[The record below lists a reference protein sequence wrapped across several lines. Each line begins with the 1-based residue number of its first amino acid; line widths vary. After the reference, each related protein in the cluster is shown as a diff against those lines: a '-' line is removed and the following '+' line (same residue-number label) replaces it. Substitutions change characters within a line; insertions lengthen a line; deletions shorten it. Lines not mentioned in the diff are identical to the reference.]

1 MADNTDVTALIL
13 ERFAARSPLTVMAQ
27 QTLQHVFAAPVLD
40 AVFDAH
46 AESQYTRELTF
57 SAVVTLMSEVVLKV
71 RPSVRQAYHARQ
83 EALGVTLQAVYDK
96 LAGIDPSVCS
106 ALVGT
111 LATRAGGVLAAL
123 PDAAPPAWKGYRLR
137 VLDGNHQAA
146 TQRRI
151 KKLRGVAAGPRPS
164 FGVVVY
170 DPQHDLPLA
179 FVPCEDAYVQERAL
193 AGHFLPLA
201 AAGDCW
207 LGDRNFCTTTILFG
221 WDARGAAFVV
231 REHANAPVRACGP
244 LRHVGTIESGTVY
257 EQDAELLP
265 EDRDHEALV
274 VRRIVVRLTT
284 PTRDGATEL
293 VLLTTVPAE
302 VASACELAELYRT
315 RWTIETAFLRLATLM
330 QTEIAPLGYP
340 RAALLGF
347 AVGLVAYM
355 VVSVLRG
362 ALRAAHGAAA
372 IDALSWFAV
381 TEEIEQTMRGLEV
394 AVPEAAWVP
403 SRTATAATLAAALVA
418 LAHRVLIVRYLKA
431 PTRKRSAATR
441 PTPRT
446 RHKNR
451 PHVSTFRLLNDLPQ
465 KSD

>member
-1 MADNTDVTALIL
+1 MTHKTDVTALIL
-13 ERFAARSPLTVMAQ
+13 ERFAERSPLTVMAQ
-27 QTLQHVFAAPVLD
+27 QTLQHVFAVPILD
-40 AVFDAH
+40 ALFEEN
-46 AESQYTRELTF
+46 AESQYTRSLAF

-71 RPSVRQAYHARQ
+71 RPSVRQAYLARH
-83 EALGVTLQAVYDK
+83 ETLGVTLQAVYDK
-96 LAGIDPSVCS
+96 LARTDPSVCS

-111 LATRAGGVLAAL
+111 LASRASGVLAAL
-123 PDAAPPAWKGYRLR
+123 PDAAPLTWNGYRVR
-137 VLDGNHQAA
+137 ILDGNHQAA

-170 DPQHDLPLA
+170 DPQQDLPIAL
-179 FVPCEDAYVQERAL
+179 VPCEDAYVQERAL
-193 AGHFLPLA
+193 AAQFLSFA
-201 AAGDCW
+201 AAGELW
-207 LGDRNFCTTTILFG
+207 IGDRNFCTTTILFG
-221 WDARGAAFVV
+221 WDARGAAFLV
-231 REHANAPVRACGP
+231 REHAQAPVQACGP
-244 LRHVGTIESGTVY
+244 LRRVGTIEGGTVY

-265 EDRDHEALV
+265 ENPDLEALI

-293 VLLTTVPAE
+293 VLLTTVPTE
-302 VASACELAELYRT
+302 VASAMELAEAYRT

-362 ALRAAHGAAA
+362 ALRAAHGAEAV
-372 IDALSWFAV
+372 DALSWFAV
-381 TEEIEQTMRGLEV
+381 TEEIEQTTRGLEV
-394 AVPEAAWVP
+394 AVPDTAWVP
-403 SRTATAATLAAALVA
+403 SRTATAETLAAALFV
-418 LAHRVLIVRYLKA
+418 LAQRVSILRYLKA
-431 PTRKRSAATR
+431 PTRKRSATTH

-446 RHKNR
+446 KHKNR

-465 KSD
+465 KSK